1 MRLVMFVAVG
11 IGVAVA
17 DAVAGPG
24 WGVYQDKVPALLYGD
39 PENALLSI
47 ICGRNEET
55 GKEETWISV
64 AVANGT
70 KPGKGKVALV
80 LESKKVRKEVPLQPK
95 ICGDGQCNTRA
106 PGEVYLYEATF
117 PGTAPALDI
126 AEKATKISIDAPGA
140 KVSAPADEKAFS
152 KFAGL
157 CRNW

>member
-1 MRLVMFVAVG
+1 LRLAIFVVLGLGIAVSD
-11 IGVAVA
+11 ALA
-17 DAVAGPG
+17 DPR
-24 WGVYQDKVPALLYGD
+24 WGVFQDKVPALLYCD

-70 KPGKGKVALV
+70 KPGKGKVALI
-80 LESKKVRKEVPLQPK
+80 LESKKVRKEVPLEPK
-95 ICGDGQCNTRA
+95 ICGDGECTARA

-140 KVSAPADEKAFS
+140 KFSAQVDDKAFS
-152 KFAGL
+152 EFAGL